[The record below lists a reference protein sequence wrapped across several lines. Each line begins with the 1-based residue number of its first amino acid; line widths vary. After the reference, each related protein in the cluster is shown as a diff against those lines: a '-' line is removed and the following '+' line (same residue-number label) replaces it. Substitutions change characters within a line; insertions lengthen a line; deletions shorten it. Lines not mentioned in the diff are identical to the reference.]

1 MKKTNTGATI
11 VRLMGFSKK
20 YIVLFAVTV
29 ICAIIYVAGS
39 LLIPVFVGQAID
51 CAIDAGRVDFKAI
64 FDLLI
69 KIGIAT
75 GAAAIAQYIMNLA
88 NNRISAGTVCALRRA
103 AFDKLQSLPF
113 SYLDGRASGDIVS
126 SVTSDAEQVGDGLL
140 TGFTQLFTG
149 IATIIATLVIM
160 FIESPIIALVVLVLT
175 PLSMVVAK
183 VVSSKTYKF
192 FKEQARVRGEQTAYA
207 DEMIRGQKTVR
218 TFSRAKKTQEEF
230 DALNKK
236 LQNVSLKATFWSS
249 LTNPTTRFVNN
260 IVYAIVALVGA
271 MTALVNPAFTV
282 GTLTCM
288 LSYANQYT
296 KPFNEISGVITELQG
311 AAAAAE
317 RVFSLID
324 ETPETYDGENE
335 ILGVAQGDISFD
347 NISFSYVPEKPLI
360 ENFSL
365 DIKSGMKVAI
375 VGPTGCG
382 KTTLINLLMRFY
394 DTKSGDI
401 SVDGKKIRELTRH
414 SLRENFG
421 MVLQDTWI
429 MPGTVREN
437 IAIGKPDATD
447 EEIVAAAKN
456 AHAHGFISRLPQG
469 YDTVVSGAES
479 LSGGERQLLCIAR
492 VMLKDPPI
500 LILDEATSSVDTRTE
515 QRISRCFDDMTKDR
529 TSFVV
534 AHRLSTVKNA
544 DLILVMRDGN
554 IVESGN
560 HDELI
565 ERGGFYKQLYESGIN
580 PKETAV

>member
-1 MKKTNTGATI
+1 MKKTNTGKTL

-20 YIVLFAVTV
+20 YAALFCVTV
-29 ICAIIYVAGS
+29 ICAVIYVAAS
-39 LLIPVFVGQAID
+39 LLIPVFVGEAID
-51 CAIDAGRVDFKAI
+51 FAIEQGKVDFDSI
-64 FDLLI
+64 FSLLI

-75 GAAAIAQYIMNLA
+75 VAAAIAQYIMNLS
-88 NNRISAGTVCALRRA
+88 NNRIASKTVCSLRRS
-103 AFDKLQSLPF
+103 AFEKIQKLPF
-113 SYLDGRASGDIVS
+113 SYLDSRASGDIVS

-160 FIESPIIALVVLVLT
+160 FVESPIIALVVLVLT

-183 VVSSKTYKF
+183 LVSSKTYKF
-192 FKEQARVRGEQTAYA
+192 FREQASVRGEQTAYS

-218 TFSRAKKTQEEF
+218 TFSRAFATQKDF
-230 DALNKK
+230 DELNGK
-236 LQNVSLKATFWSS
+236 LQKVSLKATFWSS
-249 LTNPTTRFVNN
+249 LTNPMTRFVNN

-271 MTALVNPAFTV
+271 LTALTNPSFTV

-317 RVFSLID
+317 RVFALID
-324 ETPETYDGENE
+324 AEPEPDDSKNTELSEVSGEVAFDG
-335 ILGVAQGDISFD
+335 VC
-347 NISFSYVPEKPLI
+347 FSYVPERPLI
-360 ENFSL
+360 ENFTL
-365 DIKSGMKVAI
+365 KVRPGMKVAI

-394 DTKSGDI
+394 DTRSGDI
-401 SVDGKKIRELTRH
+401 FVDGKKLTEMTRK

-421 MVLQDTWI
+421 MVLQETWI
-429 MPGTVREN
+429 MPGTIRDN
-437 IAIGKPDATD
+437 IALGKPNATD
-447 EEIVAAAKN
+447 DEIIAAAKD

-469 YDTVVSGAES
+469 YNTVISGGES
-479 LSGGERQLLCIAR
+479 LSQGERQLLCIAR
-492 VMLKDPPI
+492 VMLKNPPM

-534 AHRLSTVKNA
+534 AHRLSTIKNA
-544 DLILVMRDGN
+544 DLILVMKDGN
-554 IVESGN
+554 IIESGN

-565 ERGGFYKQLYESGIN
+565 EKKGFYSKLYESGIN
-580 PKETAV
+580 SAV

>member
-1 MKKTNTGATI
+1 MKKQSTMKTI
-11 VRLMGFSKK
+11 ARLMGFSKK
-20 YIVLFAVTV
+20 YIALFIVTV
-29 ICAIIYVAGS
+29 VCAIIYVAAS

-51 CAIDAGRVDFKAI
+51 QAIEAGNVDFAEI
-64 FDLLI
+64 FKLLGM
-69 KIGIAT
+69 IGIAT
-75 GAAAIAQYIMNLA
+75 AAAAIAQYIMNLA
-88 NNRISAGTVCALRRA
+88 NNKISAGTVCAMRRA
-103 AFDKLQSLPF
+103 AFNKIQRLPF
-113 SYLDGRASGDIVS
+113 AYLDSRASGDIVS
-126 SVTSDAEQVGDGLL
+126 AVTSDAEQVGDGLL

-149 IATIIATLVIM
+149 VATIIATLVIM

-175 PLSMVVAK
+175 PLSMVVAR

-192 FKEQARVRGEQTAYA
+192 FREQASVRGEQTAYA
-207 DEMIRGQKTVR
+207 DEMIKGQKTVR
-218 TFSRAKKTQEEF
+218 TFSRSAATQREF
-230 DALNKK
+230 DILNKR
-236 LQNVSLKATFWSS
+236 LQRVSLKATFWSS
-249 LTNPTTRFVNN
+249 LTNPMTRFVNN

-271 MTALVNPAFTV
+271 LTALSNPAFTV

-317 RVFSLID
+317 RVFALID
-324 ETPETYDGENE
+324 AEPEPDDSQNEVLGE
-335 ILGVAQGDISFD
+335 AHGDVSFD
-347 NISFSYVPEKPLI
+347 AVSFSYVSEKPLI

-365 DIKSGMKVAI
+365 NVRSGMKVAI

-401 SVDGKKIRELTRH
+401 SVDGKKLRELTRH

-429 MPGTVREN
+429 MPGTIREN

-456 AHAHGFISRLPQG
+456 AHAHGFISRLPKG
-469 YDTVVSGAES
+469 YDTVIGGGDS

-492 VMLKDPPI
+492 VMLKDPPM

-515 QRISRCFDDMTKDR
+515 QKISRCFDEMTNDR

-534 AHRLSTVKNA
+534 AHRLSTIKNA
-544 DLILVMRDGN
+544 DLILVMKDGN
-554 IVESGN
+554 IIESGN

-565 ERGGFYKQLYESGIN
+565 ARGGFYKRLYESGIN
-580 PKETAV
+580 TEV

>member
-1 MKKTNTGATI
+1 MKKTNTGKTL

-20 YIVLFAVTV
+20 YAALFCVTV
-29 ICAIIYVAGS
+29 ICAVIYVAAS
-39 LLIPVFVGQAID
+39 LLIPVFVGEAID
-51 CAIDAGRVDFKAI
+51 FAIEQGKVDFDSI
-64 FDLLI
+64 FSLLI

-75 GAAAIAQYIMNLA
+75 VAAAIAQYIMNLS
-88 NNRISAGTVCALRRA
+88 NNRIASKTVCSLRRS
-103 AFDKLQSLPF
+103 AFEKIQRLPF
-113 SYLDGRASGDIVS
+113 SYLDSRASGDIVS

-149 IATIIATLVIM
+149 IATIVATLVIM
-160 FIESPIIALVVLVLT
+160 FIESPIIAVVVLVLT

-183 VVSSKTYKF
+183 LVSSKTYKF
-192 FKEQARVRGEQTAYA
+192 FREQASVRGEQTAYS

-218 TFSRAKKTQEEF
+218 TFSRAFATQKDF
-230 DALNKK
+230 DELNGK
-236 LQNVSLKATFWSS
+236 LQKVSLKATFWSS
-249 LTNPTTRFVNN
+249 LTNPMTRFVNN

-271 MTALVNPAFTV
+271 LTALTNPSFTV

-317 RVFSLID
+317 RVFALID
-324 ETPETYDGENE
+324 AEPEPDDSKNTELSEVSGEVAFDG
-335 ILGVAQGDISFD
+335 VC
-347 NISFSYVPEKPLI
+347 FSYVPERPLI
-360 ENFSL
+360 ENFTL
-365 DIKSGMKVAI
+365 KVRPGMKVAI

-394 DTKSGDI
+394 DTRSGDI
-401 SVDGKKIRELTRH
+401 FVDGKKLTEVRRK

-421 MVLQDTWI
+421 MVLQETWI
-429 MPGTVREN
+429 MPGTIRDN
-437 IAIGKPDATD
+437 IALGKPNATD
-447 EEIVAAAKN
+447 DEIIAAAKD

-469 YDTVVSGAES
+469 YNTVISGGES
-479 LSGGERQLLCIAR
+479 LSQGERQLLCIAR
-492 VMLKDPPI
+492 VMLKNPPM

-534 AHRLSTVKNA
+534 AHRLSTIKNA
-544 DLILVMRDGN
+544 DLILVMKDGN
-554 IVESGN
+554 IIESGN

-565 ERGGFYKQLYESGIN
+565 EKKGFYSKLYESGIN
-580 PKETAV
+580 SAV

>member
-1 MKKTNTGATI
+1 MKKTNTGKTL

-20 YIVLFAVTV
+20 YAALFCVTV
-29 ICAIIYVAGS
+29 ICAVIYVAAS
-39 LLIPVFVGQAID
+39 LLIPVFVGEAID
-51 CAIDAGRVDFKAI
+51 FAIEQGKVDFDSI
-64 FDLLI
+64 FSLLI

-75 GAAAIAQYIMNLA
+75 VAAAIAQYIMNLS
-88 NNRISAGTVCALRRA
+88 NNRIASKTVCSLRRS
-103 AFDKLQSLPF
+103 AFEKIQKLPF
-113 SYLDGRASGDIVS
+113 SYLDSRASGDIVS

-160 FIESPIIALVVLVLT
+160 FVESPIIALVVLVLT

-183 VVSSKTYKF
+183 LVSSKTYKF
-192 FKEQARVRGEQTAYA
+192 FREQASVRGEQTAYS

-218 TFSRAKKTQEEF
+218 TFSRAFATQKDF
-230 DALNKK
+230 DELNGK
-236 LQNVSLKATFWSS
+236 LQKVSLKATFWSS
-249 LTNPTTRFVNN
+249 LTNPMTRFVNN

-271 MTALVNPAFTV
+271 LTALTNPSFTV

-317 RVFSLID
+317 RVFALID
-324 ETPETYDGENE
+324 AEPEPDDSKNTELSEVSGEVAFDG
-335 ILGVAQGDISFD
+335 VC
-347 NISFSYVPEKPLI
+347 FSYVPERPLI
-360 ENFSL
+360 ENFTL
-365 DIKSGMKVAI
+365 KVRPGMKVAI
-375 VGPTGCG
+375 VGSTGCG

-394 DTKSGDI
+394 DTRSGDI
-401 SVDGKKIRELTRH
+401 FVDGKKLTEMTRK

-421 MVLQDTWI
+421 MVLQETWI
-429 MPGTVREN
+429 MPGTIRDN
-437 IAIGKPDATD
+437 IALGKPNATD
-447 EEIVAAAKN
+447 DEIIAAAKD

-469 YDTVVSGAES
+469 YNTVISGGES
-479 LSGGERQLLCIAR
+479 LSQGERQLLCIAR
-492 VMLKDPPI
+492 VMLKNPPM

-534 AHRLSTVKNA
+534 AHRLSTIKNA
-544 DLILVMRDGN
+544 DLILVMKDGN
-554 IVESGN
+554 IIESGN

-565 ERGGFYKQLYESGIN
+565 EKKGFYSKLYESGIN
-580 PKETAV
+580 SAV

>member
-1 MKKTNTGATI
+1 MKKTNTART
-11 VRLMGFSKK
+11 VARLMGFSKR
-20 YIVLFAVTV
+20 YLALFAVTV

-39 LLIPVFVGQAID
+39 LMIPVFVGQAID
-51 CAIDAGRVDFKAI
+51 CAIEAGRVDFEAI
-64 FDLLI
+64 FALLI

-75 GAAAIAQYIMNLA
+75 GAAATAQYIMNLA

-103 AFDKLQSLPF
+103 AFDKLQRLPF
-113 SYLDGRASGDIVS
+113 SYLDSRASGDIVS
-126 SVTSDAEQVGDGLL
+126 SITSDAEQVGDGLL

-149 IATIIATLVIM
+149 VATIIATLVIM
-160 FIESPIIALVVLVLT
+160 FIESPVIALVVLVLT
-175 PLSMVVAK
+175 PLSMIVAK

-192 FKEQARVRGEQTAYA
+192 FREQASVRGEQTAYA

-218 TFSRAKKTQEEF
+218 TFSRAEATQKDF
-230 DALNKK
+230 DILNKK
-236 LQNVSLKATFWSS
+236 IQKISLKATFWSS
-249 LTNPTTRFVNN
+249 LTNPMTRFVNN

-271 MTALVNPAFTV
+271 LTALVNPAFTV

-317 RVFSLID
+317 RVFALMD
-324 ETPETYDGENE
+324 EVPEPDDSANE
-335 ILGVAQGDISFD
+335 VLCEANGDVSFD
-347 NISFSYVPEKPLI
+347 SVGFSYVPEKPLI
-360 ENFSL
+360 EGFSL
-365 DIKSGMKVAI
+365 NVSSGMKVAI

-401 SVDGKKIRELTRH
+401 SVDGKKIRDLTRH
-414 SLRENFG
+414 SLRKNFG

-429 MPGTVREN
+429 MPGTIREN

-447 EEIVAAAKN
+447 EEIIAAAKN

-469 YDTVVSGAES
+469 YDTVVSGGES

-515 QRISRCFDDMTKDR
+515 QRISRCFDEMTKDR

-534 AHRLSTVKNA
+534 AHRLSTIKNA

-554 IVESGN
+554 IVESGD

-565 ERGGFYKQLYESGIN
+565 AKGGFYKQLYESGIN
-580 PKETAV
+580 PRETGI

>member
-1 MKKTNTGATI
+1 MKKTNTGKTL

-20 YIVLFAVTV
+20 YAALFCVTV
-29 ICAIIYVAGS
+29 ICAVIYVAAS
-39 LLIPVFVGQAID
+39 LLIPVFVGEAID
-51 CAIDAGRVDFKAI
+51 FAIEQGKVDFDSI
-64 FDLLI
+64 FSLLI

-75 GAAAIAQYIMNLA
+75 VAAAIAQYIMNLS
-88 NNRISAGTVCALRRA
+88 NNRIASKTVCSLRRS
-103 AFDKLQSLPF
+103 AFEKIQKLPF
-113 SYLDGRASGDIVS
+113 SYLDSRASGDIVS

-149 IATIIATLVIM
+149 IATIVATLVIM

-183 VVSSKTYKF
+183 LVSSKTYKF
-192 FKEQARVRGEQTAYA
+192 FREQASVRGEQTAYS

-218 TFSRAKKTQEEF
+218 TFSRAFATQKDF
-230 DALNKK
+230 DELNGK
-236 LQNVSLKATFWSS
+236 LQKVSLKATFWSS
-249 LTNPTTRFVNN
+249 LTNPMTRFVNN

-271 MTALVNPAFTV
+271 LTALTNPSFTV

-317 RVFSLID
+317 RVFALID
-324 ETPETYDGENE
+324 AEPEPDDSKNTELSEVSGEVAFDG
-335 ILGVAQGDISFD
+335 VC
-347 NISFSYVPEKPLI
+347 FSYVPERPLI
-360 ENFSL
+360 ENFTL
-365 DIKSGMKVAI
+365 KVRPGMKVAI

-394 DTKSGDI
+394 DTRSGDI
-401 SVDGKKIRELTRH
+401 FVDGKKLTEVTRK

-421 MVLQDTWI
+421 MVLQETWI
-429 MPGTVREN
+429 MPGTIRDN
-437 IAIGKPDATD
+437 IALGKPNATD
-447 EEIVAAAKN
+447 DEIIAAAKD

-469 YDTVVSGAES
+469 YNTVISGGES
-479 LSGGERQLLCIAR
+479 LSQGERQLLCIAR
-492 VMLKDPPI
+492 VMLKNPPM

-534 AHRLSTVKNA
+534 AHRLSTIKNA
-544 DLILVMRDGN
+544 DLILVMKDGN
-554 IVESGN
+554 IIESGN

-565 ERGGFYKQLYESGIN
+565 EKKGFYSKLYESGIN
-580 PKETAV
+580 SAV